1 MNEKLFLLEGV
12 GAVKIIRN
20 HKASLVKITVRSARD
35 IRVTVPWG
43 APFST
48 GEKFLQT
55 KKDWV
60 IKIIEKLAQKVTI
73 QKQVIDGE
81 LFKTRNNLYKVAPGF
96 NERLHI
102 RYIEPN
108 KTVLI
113 EYPQYSDP
121 ASEDMQSQIKILIE
135 GVLRFEAKR
144 FLPIRTRQL
153 ASEMGF
159 VVNRVTIK
167 KNKTN
172 WGSCSGLKNI
182 NLNLHLMRLPDRLI
196 DFIIIH
202 ELVHTVIPNHG
213 PKFQAAMKNHFPD
226 IDALKKEIKK
236 FRPEVI

>member
-1 MNEKLFLLEGV
+1 MNEKIIQLDEV
-12 GAVKIIRN
+12 GTVKIIRN
-20 HKASLVKITVRSARD
+20 HKASRVKITIRSAID

-60 IKIIEKLAQKVTI
+60 IQTVEKLAKKATI
-73 QKQVIDGE
+73 SKQVVDGD
-81 LFKTRNNLYKVAPGF
+81 LFATRNNLYKVAAGS

-102 RYIEPN
+102 KYIEPQ

-113 EYPQYSDP
+113 EYPQHADP
-121 ASEDMQSQIKILIE
+121 ATEEMQSQIKFLIE

-144 FLPIRTRQL
+144 YLPMRTRQL
-153 ASEMGF
+153 ATEMGF
-159 VVNRVTIK
+159 QVNRITVK
-167 KNKTN
+167 NNKTN

-202 ELVHTVIPNHG
+202 ELVHTKIPNHG
-213 PKFQAAMKNHFPD
+213 PKFQAAMKEHFPD
-226 IDALKKEIKK
+226 IDQIKKEIKM